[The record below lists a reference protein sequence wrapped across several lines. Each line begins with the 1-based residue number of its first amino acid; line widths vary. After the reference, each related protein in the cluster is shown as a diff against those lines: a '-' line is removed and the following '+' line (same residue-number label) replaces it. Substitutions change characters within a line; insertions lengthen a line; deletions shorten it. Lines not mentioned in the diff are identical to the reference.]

1 MMPENNQASAW
12 QMTVSERL
20 TRIETLLETQVA
32 RRNDDKDNMENIAGR
47 VSALERFRYTIM
59 GGAAVAGSV
68 FGLNSSTVVDKL
80 FGK

>member
-1 MMPENNQASAW
+1 
-12 QMTVSERL
+12 MTVSERL

-68 FGLNSSTVVDKL
+68 FGLISSTVVDKL